1 MSVMAALDERSWE
14 SRDKQGISPHSCHL
28 DHVCMSVCRA
38 GTAFGDSCPVLEDLA
53 ECGGDKIMKNL
64 PKQWFWSETCTS
76 A

>member
-1 MSVMAALDERSWE
+1 
-14 SRDKQGISPHSCHL
+14 
-28 DHVCMSVCRA
+28 MSVCSV

-64 PKQWFWSETCTS
+64 PKQWFWSETCRS